1 MDEDEFEKLEA
12 ERLKNQERDKKKEE
26 DEKHEKVF
34 AEFVEKEFEKIWSG
48 VNCRFFLTPS

>member
-26 DEKHEKVF
+26 DEKNEKVF
-34 AEFVEKEFEKIWSG
+34 AEFVEREFEKIWSG
-48 VNCRFFLTPS
+48 VNCRFF